1 MKIAATNID
10 NYILNQP
17 VSAQASLEKLRQ
29 TIKAAA
35 PDAEEVISYGMPSFK
50 YHGML
55 VGFAA
60 AKQHYGFYPWNS
72 TTIDEFKE
80 DLKPFGTSKGAIR
93 FPVDKPL
100 PTALIKKIVKA
111 RIKENVEK
119 EKMKVIKKAK

>member
-1 MKIAATNID
+1 MKIASTNID

-60 AKQHYGFYPWNS
+60 AKEHYGFYPWNL

>member
-17 VSAQASLEKLRQ
+17 ASAHASLEKLRQ

-35 PDAEEVISYGMPSFK
+35 PEAEEVISYGMPSFK

-60 AKQHYGFYPWNS
+60 AKEHYGFYPWNS

-93 FPVDKPL
+93 FPAEKPL
-100 PTALIKKIVKA
+100 PIALIKKIVKA
-111 RIKENVEK
+111 RMKENLEK

>member
-17 VSAQASLEKLRQ
+17 ASAQASLEKLRQ

-35 PDAEEVISYGMPSFK
+35 PEAEEVISYGMPSFK

-60 AKQHYGFYPWNS
+60 AKEHYGFYPWNS

-93 FPVDKPL
+93 FPADKPL
-100 PTALIKKIVKA
+100 PIALIKKIVKA
-111 RIKENVEK
+111 RMKENLEK
-119 EKMKVIKKAK
+119 EKIKVIKKAK